1 MSSDPQR
8 PLLMVN
14 KTMKFR
20 KPLASFPHLNSILII
35 SISSML
41 LLLIYFATHNGSSKL
56 EILSKSD
63 DIINTV
69 AFSGNGKLMAYGSAS
84 GTISIWYSKS
94 REHKLTIYAY
104 PKHRISTISFSP
116 SGDLLASGGYDKTV
130 RLWNVQTGQLV
141 RSLKSDSVH
150 SVSFSLDG
158 KKVVSGSNAPVGS
171 GNNLHAGGSV
181 NVWDVNSGRLIW
193 KIESEDIINS
203 VAFSPDSKSIL
214 IGDSGGYIKIINM
227 TTKKV
232 TSSFMLN
239 SQRVNQA
246 IFLDVPDSVLSVGDG
261 ISIWDTKHKSL
272 SRHIEQEGEVK
283 SVSYNGSLLAVSNN
297 RDSVEVW
304 NIGSAHIHE
313 DFPEQEKTVT
323 SVALSP
329 DGKEML
335 TGDRGGDFKIWC
347 IGSR

>member
-1 MSSDPQR
+1 MSSDSQR
-8 PLLMVN
+8 RLLMAN
-14 KTMKFR
+14 KTTKIR
-20 KPLASFPHLNSILII
+20 KALASSPHLNSMLIV
-35 SISSML
+35 SISSLL
-41 LLLIYFATHNGSSKL
+41 LLLIYFVTHNGSSKFK
-56 EILSKSD
+56 ILSKRDNMISS
-63 DIINTV
+63 V
-69 AFSGNGKLMAYGSAS
+69 AFSGDGKLMAYGSTN
-84 GTISIWYSKS
+84 GTVSIWYSKS

-104 PKHRISTISFSP
+104 PKHVISTISFSP
-116 SGDLLASGGYDKTV
+116 SGDLLVSGGYDKTV

-150 SVSFSLDG
+150 SVSFSPDG
-158 KKVVSGSNAPVGS
+158 KKVISGSNAPVGS
-171 GNNLHAGGSV
+171 GSNLHAGGSV

-203 VAFSPDSKSIL
+203 VAFSPDSKSVL

-232 TSSFMLN
+232 ASSFKLN
-239 SQRVNQA
+239 SQRVNRA
-246 IFLDVPDSVLSVGDG
+246 IFLDVPDSVLSAGDG
-261 ISIWDTKHKSL
+261 ISIWNTKHKSL

-304 NIGSAHIHE
+304 NIGSAQIHE
-313 DFPEQEKTVT
+313 DFPGQEKTVT

-335 TGDRGGDFKIWC
+335 TGDRGGNFKIWR